1 MLIERSKKSEK
12 KFSVRSPSGKLIHFA
27 QKGYGDFDLHR
38 RACGM
43 KFALK
48 KRRRYVT
55 SHKAILLKDG
65 SPAWRN
71 PESPEFYSI
80 RSTWE
85 YPRGNSLFKQVVA
98 IRNKGLSKD
107 EKAFISKQKKLLSN
121 KIFK

>member
-1 MLIERSKKSEK
+1 MKIERSKKSEK

-27 QKGYGDFDLHR
+27 QKNFGDFDLWR
-38 RACGM
+38 RAKGL

-48 KRRRYVT
+48 KRARYIK

-65 SPAWRN
+65 SPAWKS
-71 PESPEFYSI
+71 PDSPEFYSI

-107 EKAFISKQKKLLSN
+107 EKAFIAKQKKL
-121 KIFK
+121 KK

>member
-1 MLIERSKKSEK
+1 MKIERSTKREK

-27 QKGYGDFDLHR
+27 QKNFGDFELWIR
-38 RACGM
+38 TKGL

-48 KRRRYVT
+48 KRHRYVT

-65 SPAWRN
+65 TPAWKN

-80 RSTWE
+80 RATWE

-107 EKAFISKQKKLLSN
+107 EKAFISKQKKL
-121 KIFK
+121 KK

>member
-1 MLIERSKKSEK
+1 MKIVRSTKREK
-12 KFSVRSPSGKLIHFA
+12 KFMARSPSGKLIHFA
-27 QKGYGDFDLHR
+27 QKGYGDFELWIR
-38 RACGM
+38 TRGL

-48 KRRRYVT
+48 KRLRYIK

-65 SPAWRN
+65 SPAWKN

-80 RSTWE
+80 RSTWD

-107 EKAFISKQKKLLSN
+107 EKAFIAKHKKL
-121 KIFK
+121 KK